1 MDQREQQEGGPSVA
15 RRSSRE
21 SRGYSANQSGSG
33 LMNGEAIVV
42 NMSRLA
48 DVLGETGGRL
58 AAWDAANWPQ
68 RVRLAWFCL
77 SWRTGFIVL
86 ARSSAL
92 LVWTAWMFSSRS
104 LFCFRALIKNT
115 DVAVNR
121 TRVPRFPC
129 LRPAYCMVCIPC
141 LGRVQSPIQERRT
154 AAVSGTRGGLWPVVG
169 WRLWRF
175 FRKTNETTPVPRFR
189 QMTDQVTSGGGW
201 DPLGSLSTAAAEPTP
216 RCLSWDDPA
225 LEVCPLCFQPT
236 VNAFA

>member
-1 MDQREQQEGGPSVA
+1 MA

-68 RVRLAWFCL
+68 RFRLAWFCL

-92 LVWTAWMFSSRS
+92 LVWTAWMFSSLS
-104 LFCFRALIKNT
+104 LFCFRALKT
-115 DVAVNR
+115 
-121 TRVPRFPC
+121 P
-129 LRPAYCMVCIPC
+129 M
-141 LGRVQSPIQERRT
+141 
-154 AAVSGTRGGLWPVVG
+154 
-169 WRLWRF
+169 WR
-175 FRKTNETTPVPRFR
+175 
-189 QMTDQVTSGGGW
+189 
-201 DPLGSLSTAAAEPTP
+201 
-216 RCLSWDDPA
+216 
-225 LEVCPLCFQPT
+225 
-236 VNAFA
+236 

>member
-1 MDQREQQEGGPSVA
+1 MGCGQLAAES
-15 RRSSRE
+15 SSRLVLPLMAYGFHCAC
-21 SRGYSANQSGSG
+21 SFVCSACLDG
-33 LMNGEAIVV
+33 L
-42 NMSRLA
+42 
-48 DVLGETGGRL
+48 DVFQ
-58 AAWDAANWPQ
+58 PI
-68 RVRLAWFCL
+68 
-77 SWRTGFIVL
+77 SVL
-86 ARSSAL
+86 FPR
-92 LVWTAWMFSSRS
+92 FE
-104 LFCFRALIKNT
+104 NT